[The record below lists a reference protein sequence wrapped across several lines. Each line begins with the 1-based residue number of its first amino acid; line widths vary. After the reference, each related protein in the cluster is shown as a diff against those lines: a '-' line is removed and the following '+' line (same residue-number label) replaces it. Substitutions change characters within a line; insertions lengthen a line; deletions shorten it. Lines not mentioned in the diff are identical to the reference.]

1 MPRPRRSES
10 PSTPFPSRPTSV
22 RTDLRVYPPSPT
34 TQLTPANLE
43 SARAH
48 HPRIRSQN
56 PLTDNPLASLETLH
70 ALFQLHAQ
78 RIQRHRHDVVLPN
91 RKYDIDHLLGIEP
104 LRDRLPCLIAAVRVV
119 L

>member
-22 RTDLRVYPPSPT
+22 RTDLQVCPPSPT
-34 TQLTPANLE
+34 TPLTPDNLE

-78 RIQRHRHDVVLPN
+78 RIQRHRDDVILPD
-91 RKYDIDHLLGIEP
+91 REDHVDQLLRFQP
-104 LRDRLPCLIAAVRVV
+104 LRE
-119 L
+119 